1 MLENYEKRLD
11 ISLLDNNPY
20 HHENHINTR
29 TGNENTG
36 SHLIESTPNL
46 PPTANTKTPVRSKT
60 NTNERKIS
68 HNTSE
73 LESFISQWHNKLA
86 LENLKKDVEV
96 EIKHQITQQ
105 LGAYCTTDLVKSLY
119 EQIDILESKVYFW
132 RVELRE
138 KRNLLKIIV
147 TSKIPEA
154 VDGFI
159 QEKKQQKSLITTKEN
174 VALQILITI
183 PVSTIIPLTTKKAIT
198 TTKTLTLITS
208 TAAKR

>member
-1 MLENYEKRLD
+1 MLENYEKRLG
-11 ISLLDNNPY
+11 ISLLDSNPY
-20 HHENHINTR
+20 LHENHINTR
-29 TGNENTG
+29 TGNENKG

-46 PPTANTKTPVRSKT
+46 LPSANTKTPVRSKT

-86 LENLKKDVEV
+86 LENLKKDVQV

-105 LGAYCTTDLVKSLY
+105 LGAHCTTDLVKSLY
-119 EQIDILESKVYFW
+119 EQTDILESEVYFW

-138 KRNLLKIIV
+138 KCNLLKIIV

-174 VALQILITI
+174 IALQILITI

-198 TTKTLTLITS
+198 TTTTLTLITS